1 MLDLAKY
8 PSLGAALKDALQ
20 AFAGEVCLMEA
31 DRERE
36 KERLT
41 YREFALRGHPL
52 ARTLQDAGFAAGDR
66 AAIVMT
72 NQSKWLI
79 SAYAIF
85 FRGGVLVPLDYKLT
99 PDEQWQLLAHSGASV
114 LVTEYPIWRQLV
126 ASAGR
131 AAATNLK
138 SIYVTEVP
146 ANAELSGAQRWES
159 ALEATTE
166 PTFVPR
172 TRKEV
177 ATIVYSSGTGGRPKG
192 CMMLHENYLE
202 QCVALTSLYPFAP
215 GFRYLSILPTNHAI
229 DFMVGFFGPFIC
241 GAAVVHLRTLRP
253 EFVREAFVKYKVTY
267 VSLVPLVLKNLQ
279 KGLQARFDALTP
291 GKRRVFNLLVA
302 LNKALT
308 KSQPRLGLSRRLL
321 GQVHA
326 AFGGELRAIIVGGA
340 FTEPQTLQF
349 FYDLGIPVAN
359 GYGLTEAG
367 TAITVNDLHPFRA
380 DTVGKPLPGM
390 EVRIVDA
397 GADGIGEIYVRSKTV
412 MSGYLNEPE
421 LTAETIVDG
430 WLKTGDLGRFDS
442 TGHLQ
447 LFGRKK
453 NMIVTEEGKNIYP
466 EDIEAVFDSL
476 PVKEFCVFAAN
487 YIWPQR
493 SMVGEQLV
501 LVIHLEPGLVFNEE
515 LRKNI
520 SFLNGRLL
528 NYKRIHGIVVFD
540 EDFPRTASLKIK
552 RNVLAERLGGLD
564 REKVILSL

>member
-1 MLDLAKY
+1 MLDLSNY
-8 PSLGAALKDALQ
+8 QSIGAALQEALDQ
-20 AFAGEVCLMEA
+20 FANEICLIES

-41 YREFALRGHPL
+41 YRDFKNRAEPL
-52 ARTLQDAGFAAGDR
+52 ARTLQDANLLAADGG
-66 AAIVMT
+66 AIIMT

-79 SAYAIF
+79 SAYAILF
-85 FRGGVLVPLDYKLT
+85 CGGILVPLDYKLT
-99 PDEQWQLLAHSGASV
+99 PDEQWQLLAHSGAKV
-114 LVTEYPIWRQLV
+114 LITEYPIWRQLA
-126 ASAGR
+126 ASQGR
-131 AAATNLK
+131 SSATSLAHV
-138 SIYVTEVP
+138 YVTEAP
-146 ANAELSGAQRWES
+146 ARAELGGAQRWED
-159 ALEATTE
+159 ALNNIE
-166 PTFVPR
+166 PPVFRPR
-172 TRKEV
+172 TRQEV

-192 CMMLHENYLE
+192 CMMTHENYLE

-241 GAAVVHLRTLRP
+241 GATVVHLRTLRP
-253 EFVREAFVKYKVTY
+253 EFVREAFPKYKITY

-279 KGLQARFDALTP
+279 KGLQARFDALSP
-291 GKRRVFNLLVA
+291 AKRKIFNGLTA

-308 KSQPRLGLSRRLL
+308 KSQPRLGLSQLL
-321 GQVHA
+321 LKQVHSG
-326 AFGGELRAIIVGGA
+326 FGGELRAIIVGGA

-390 EVRIVDA
+390 EVRIVDP
-397 GADGIGEIYVRSKTV
+397 GPDGVGEIYVRSKTV

-430 WLKTGDLGRFDS
+430 WLKTGDLGRFDPA
-442 TGHLQ
+442 GHLQ

-453 NMIVTEEGKNIYP
+453 NMIVTAEGKNIYP
-466 EDIEAVFDSL
+466 EDIESVFESL

-493 SMVGEQLV
+493 TMVGEQLV
-501 LVIHLEPGLVFNEE
+501 LAIHLEPGQTLTAD
-515 LRKNI
+515 LRQTI
-520 SFLNGRLL
+520 SGLNSRLL
-528 NYKRIHGIVVFD
+528 NYKRVHGIVLFE

-552 RNVLAERLGGLD
+552 RNILAEELAQRD
-564 REKVILSL
+564 RAGAIQSL